1 MTMARPVLA
10 LALLLGGTPS
20 LAQPVPEG
28 THRGTDGPPN
38 LCGIT
43 AATVPALEAM
53 MAAQFAPLPG
63 NERYVSY
70 EDPAHRRIWTFTT
83 AAHPAHPAA
92 SCMTVVRRDGWIS
105 VNREISCP
113 STRASCDLLHREFE
127 ALDAANS
134 RRFQAR

>member
-1 MTMARPVLA
+1 MARPVLA

-20 LAQPVPEG
+20 LAQPAAEG
-28 THRGTDGPPN
+28 AHRGNDGPPN

-43 AATVPALEAM
+43 AATIPALEAM
-53 MAAQFAPLPG
+53 IAVQFSPLPG
-63 NERYVSY
+63 DERYISY
-70 EDPAHRRIWTFTT
+70 EDPAHRRLWTFTT

-92 SCMTVVRRDGWIS
+92 SCMTVVRRDGRIG

-113 STRASCDLLHREFE
+113 STRASCALLRREFE